1 VAYLL
6 YSLNE
11 LSQAEPEMVA
21 KSIAGYD
28 QFTDEVN
35 LIEVPDDY
43 DVLVQLQKNV
53 ARNKVEEVTDKV
65 PALD

>member
-1 VAYLL
+1 
-6 YSLNE
+6 
-11 LSQAEPEMVA
+11 MVA